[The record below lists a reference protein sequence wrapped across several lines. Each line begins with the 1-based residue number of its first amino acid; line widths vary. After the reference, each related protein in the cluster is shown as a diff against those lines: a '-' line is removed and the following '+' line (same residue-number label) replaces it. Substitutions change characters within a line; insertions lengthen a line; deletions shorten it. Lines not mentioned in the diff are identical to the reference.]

1 MGAEN
6 RPTGIRSK
14 DRPACSEFLSH
25 PTSKKISSSKIT
37 DPVCVNTLLL
47 SKHLVM
53 IQQQQ
58 AAACGQ
64 TLAIQVQRK
73 KNI

>member
-1 MGAEN
+1 MGAQN
-6 RPTGIRSK
+6 RPTRIRST

-58 AAACGQ
+58 AACGQ

-73 KNI
+73 KII